1 MKAPLFAAISAALF
15 AVPAVHARAPLSPDS
30 LYHLDAQ
37 LTDQSGAVHAL
48 DDYRGRP
55 VLITMFYGSCPMAC
69 PLLIDTLRAVERA
82 TPPRE
87 RENLRI
93 LMVTIDPARDTPAA
107 LLALAKQRRID
118 TTRWTLARTDEKNVR
133 KIAAT
138 LNIQYRALPDGGYNH
153 SSVVTLLDP
162 AGDIVMQSSVLG
174 RADDALV
181 DAIRATSTIVGR
193 PVSH

>member
-1 MKAPLFAAISAALF
+1 MKAPLFAAIAAALF
-15 AVPAVHARAPLSPDS
+15 AVPAVQARAPLSPDS
-30 LYHLDAQ
+30 LYHLDAR

-48 DDYRGRP
+48 DVHRGRP

-87 RENLRI
+87 RENLQI
-93 LMVTIDPARDTPAA
+93 LLVTIDPAHDTPAA

-118 TTRWTLARTDEKNVR
+118 STRWTLARTDEKNVR
-133 KIAAT
+133 KLAAM

-153 SSVVTLLDP
+153 SSVITLLDP
-162 AGDIVMQSSVLG
+162 AGDIVMQSSILG

-181 DAIRATSTIVGR
+181 DAIRATSAIAGR
-193 PVSH
+193 TVSH